1 MAAIGA
7 EHFSATATQAG
18 DTARGTAGTS
28 TPTVATMLST
38 TSAPQSTPPAEMT
51 SPPIQPLTA
60 EFATALTPV
69 LAAAIG
75 PIAAIVAKR
84 ALRQAANRA
93 DFIALLAA
101 QIDADAARRR
111 FLENAGR
118 L

>member
-1 MAAIGA
+1 
-7 EHFSATATQAG
+7 
-18 DTARGTAGTS
+18 
-28 TPTVATMLST
+28 
-38 TSAPQSTPPAEMT
+38 MT